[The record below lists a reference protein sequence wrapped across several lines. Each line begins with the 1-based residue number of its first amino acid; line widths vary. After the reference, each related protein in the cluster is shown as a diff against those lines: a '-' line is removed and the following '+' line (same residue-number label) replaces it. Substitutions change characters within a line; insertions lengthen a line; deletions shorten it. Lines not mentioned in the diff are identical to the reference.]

1 MTYLQKVISQT
12 NSLDRSRRRSSW
24 MAKISSKILQAAQ
37 TRHCHPA
44 DSCGVSLCAAIF
56 VQGMTLG
63 DEGMKHPYGYFN
75 ESGTEFHVTNP
86 ETPRAFDNFLW
97 NRSLFPMF
105 SKQTGVGYCDYQIG
119 DREAV
124 QLLTGN
130 GRVCD
135 FDIFGRDYS

>member
-1 MTYLQKVISQT
+1 
-12 NSLDRSRRRSSW
+12 
-24 MAKISSKILQAAQ
+24 
-37 TRHCHPA
+37 
-44 DSCGVSLCAAIF
+44 
-56 VQGMTLG
+56 
-63 DEGMKHPYGYFN
+63 MKHPYGYFN

-97 NRSLFPMF
+97 NRSLF
-105 SKQTGVGYCDYQIG
+105 SNVQQTGVGYCDYQIG

-135 FDIFGRDYS
+135 FDIFGRDSLMSRLLYIRDNETAEYWNVNWEPVRAPYDHYECIHGMGYTRIETSVK